1 MAGPDGPPM
10 NTRER
15 RMAGRMEGK
24 VALISGGASGLGAA
38 QATLFTREG
47 AAVMIGDLQEAMG
60 AELAATITG
69 DGGRAQFIR
78 LDVTSSASWN
88 AAVAATVGA
97 FGKLTTLVN
106 NAGIFHPGGVE
117 AETEEGWAKM
127 IAVNQT
133 GPFLGMKAAAPE
145 LLKTGNAAIVN
156 ISSLYGLIGSP
167 DAISYHASKAAVRV
181 MSKGTALEFARRGI
195 RVNTIFPG
203 QIRTPI
209 LGDITPEQDA
219 AIKASIPMGE
229 VGDPMDIAH
238 GSLYLA
244 SDEAK
249 YVSGA
254 ELWIDGGWYAAC

>member
-1 MAGPDGPPM
+1 
-10 NTRER
+10 
-15 RMAGRMEGK
+15 MAGRMEGK

-38 QATLFTREG
+38 QARLFAREG
-47 AAVMIGDLQEAMG
+47 AQVMIGDVQDELG
-60 AELAATITG
+60 AQTVAEIAG
-69 DGGRAQFIR
+69 EGGTARFVR
-78 LDVTSSASWN
+78 LDVTSMESWQ
-88 AAVAATVGA
+88 AAVAATVAA

-117 AETEEGWAKM
+117 AETEDGWARM

-181 MSKGTALEFARRGI
+181 MSKGAALEFAKRGI

-209 LGDITPEQDA
+209 LGDITPEQDE
-219 AIKASIPMGE
+219 AIKAAIPMGE

-244 SDEAK
+244 SDEAR

-254 ELWIDGGWYAAC
+254 ELWIDGAWYAAC

>member
-1 MAGPDGPPM
+1 M
-10 NTRER
+10 
-15 RMAGRMEGK
+15 MAGRMSGK
-24 VALISGGASGLGAA
+24 VALISGGASGLGEA
-38 QATLFTREG
+38 QAILFAREG
-47 AAVMIGDLQEAMG
+47 ARVVIGDLQEDLG
-60 AELAATITG
+60 KGVVKTIAG
-69 DGGRAQFIR
+69 EGGEAIFTR
-78 LDVTSSASWN
+78 LDVSSLESWK
-88 AAVAATVGA
+88 AAVRLAVDTYGN
-97 FGKLTTLVN
+97 LTTLVN
-106 NAGIFHPGGVE
+106 NAGIFHPGGVVT
-117 AETEEGWAKM
+117 ETDEGWARM

-133 GPFLGMKAAAPE
+133 GPFYGMKAAVPE
-145 LLKTGNAAIVN
+145 LLKAGNAAIVN

-167 DAISYHASKAAVRV
+167 DALSYHATKGAVRV
-181 MSKGTALEFARRGI
+181 MGKAAALEFARQGI

-219 AIKASIPMGE
+219 AIKASIPMGI

-254 ELWIDGGWYAAC
+254 ELWIDGAWYAGM

>member
-1 MAGPDGPPM
+1 MA
-10 NTRER
+10 NRL
-15 RMAGRMEGK
+15 AGK

-38 QATLFTREG
+38 QARLFADEG
-47 AAVMIGDLQEAMG
+47 ARVMVGDLQEVLG
-60 AELAATITG
+60 AEIAASIEKE
-69 DGGRAQFIR
+69 GGTARFVR
-78 LDVTSSASWN
+78 LDVTDRESWA
-88 AAVAATVGA
+88 AAVAEAVSA
-97 FGKLTTLVN
+97 FGTLTTLVN

-117 AETEEGWAKM
+117 SETPEGWNRM

-133 GPFLGMKAAAPE
+133 GVFLGMKAAVPE
-145 LLKTGNAAIVN
+145 LLKSGNAAIVN

-167 DAISYHASKAAVRV
+167 NAISYHASKAAVRV
-181 MSKGTALEFARRGI
+181 MSKGAALEFAKRGI

-219 AIKASIPMGE
+219 AIKASIPMGD
-229 VGDPMDIAH
+229 VGEPIDIAY

-254 ELWIDGGWYAAC
+254 ELWIDGAWYAAC

>member
-1 MAGPDGPPM
+1 L
-10 NTRER
+10 N
-15 RMAGRMEGK
+15 GK
-24 VALISGGASGLGAA
+24 VALVSGGASGLGAA
-38 QATLFTREG
+38 QATLFAREG
-47 AAVMIGDLQEAMG
+47 AKVVIGDLQESLGSETVAAIEREGG
-60 AELAATITG
+60 AA
-69 DGGRAQFIR
+69 RFVR
-78 LDVTSSASWN
+78 LDVTDRDSWA
-88 AAVAATVGA
+88 AAVAEAVSA
-97 FGKLTTLVN
+97 FGGLTTLVN

-117 AETEEGWAKM
+117 SETIEGWNRM
-127 IAVNQT
+127 VAVNQT
-133 GPFLGMKAAAPE
+133 GVFLGMKAAVPE
-145 LLKTGNAAIVN
+145 LLKSGNAAIVN

-181 MSKGTALEFARRGI
+181 MSKGAALEFAKRGI

-229 VGDPMDIAH
+229 VGDPMDIAY

-254 ELWIDGGWYAAC
+254 ELWIDGAWYAAC

>member
-1 MAGPDGPPM
+1 
-10 NTRER
+10 
-15 RMAGRMEGK
+15 MAGRMEGK

-38 QATLFTREG
+38 QARLFAREG
-47 AAVMIGDLQEAMG
+47 AQVMIGDLQDELG
-60 AELAATITG
+60 AQTVTEIEG
-69 DGGRAQFIR
+69 EGGTARFIR
-78 LDVTSSASWN
+78 LDVTSMESWQ
-88 AAVAATVGA
+88 AAVSATVAA

-117 AETEEGWAKM
+117 AETEQGWARM

-133 GPFLGMKAAAPE
+133 GPFLGMKAAVPE

-181 MSKGTALEFARRGI
+181 MSKGAALEFAKRGI

-209 LGDITPEQDA
+209 LGDITPEQDE
-219 AIKASIPMGE
+219 AIKSAIPMGE

-244 SDEAK
+244 SDEAR

>member
-1 MAGPDGPPM
+1 
-10 NTRER
+10 
-15 RMAGRMEGK
+15 MAGRMSGK
-24 VALISGGASGLGAA
+24 VALISGGASGLGEA
-38 QATLFTREG
+38 QAILFAREG
-47 AAVMIGDLQEAMG
+47 ARVVIGDLQEDLGNGVVKAIAG
-60 AELAATITG
+60 E
-69 DGGRAQFIR
+69 GGEAIFAR
-78 LDVTSSASWN
+78 LDVTSFDSWK
-88 AAVAATVGA
+88 AAVRLAVDTYGS
-97 FGKLTTLVN
+97 LTTLVN
-106 NAGIFHPGGVE
+106 NAGIFHPGGVVT
-117 AETEEGWAKM
+117 ETDEGWARM

-133 GPFLGMKAAAPE
+133 GPFYGMKAAVPE
-145 LLKTGNAAIVN
+145 LLKAGNAAIVN

-167 DAISYHASKAAVRV
+167 DALSYHATKGAVRV
-181 MSKGTALEFARRGI
+181 MGKAAALEFARQGI

-219 AIKASIPMGE
+219 AIKASIPMGV

-254 ELWIDGGWYAAC
+254 ELWIDGAWYAGK